1 MLRLFAV
8 LLCLSL
14 ARTAP
19 IDVDSHMSSWLFGP
33 DRNLSEAAKYMALG
47 AEKGCG
53 RCFFYLGAMLAL
65 GEPETNVSARFKVL
79 SDGNIEFR
87 WARGLAR
94 AEGLPASTS
103 ILDRPAIAYYV
114 GAQKGD
120 PLAVLAFSYYVLNR
134 LTLGS
139 PGAAWWIA
147 GERPQAAHGLRR
159 KPWRE
164 EATPALCQLILRT
177 LENVAE
183 TAARNEDGAT
193 DASDLHFFVQNASE
207 VQRAKKEHADWIR
220 ARSKDGYKE
229 AEVVEAA
236 YLFHG
241 DADLNL
247 TRNVSR
253 ALELFD
259 AAASTTTEAAWNS
272 MLLHAREGRESKI
285 IQHAQNIIQDPEATP
300 LQKTMAQH
308 YLHRFG
314 ADDTRPNSTRAGV
327 YLLAAAEL
335 GDSNAQQ
342 MIAHAYAGLELPEL
356 DNVKIPGAPNT
367 KRAMHFYMKAA
378 KQGRPVSAVNAV
390 SLMLRNPEGQR
401 STADDRCRGA
411 VETLR
416 DVALAY
422 HPEVLQLHGRA
433 RHAFDSGDE
442 EGALISFALLSCSD
456 PLWLKLSIC
465 FDTIELAKLEGSQS
479 DPLSASQTPDL
490 IMAATIVIVANE
502 KRRKSRRKSQLKGE
516 SGTMDLDADND
527 GNISPEELML
537 DFGGIHMRADIMLER
552 MKLEDGLLGFIQQ
565 MPLFL
570 LCLICFL
577 VAISILSPAEE
588 TSAIHQH
595 LESHFGLGDVGN
607 IKDVAGIYDFVT
619 AFEKK
624 NLEMM
629 PTSPD
634 YWCEHRYYQYAWD
647 DHYQIP
653 TSTCNSPRYTALGL
667 QSAPVWTNGSV
678 TASSGGHRRLAG
690 SHTDTDGPTATHDN
704 PPCEDNDTAYALEE
718 DKPNI
723 TCEEDASHACGID
736 LGILLCPKT
745 CGYCAPFE
753 YESLKRFGKPQLT
766 LLPSVLFQTRLE
778 ETACHGFA
786 ANVQVQ
792 NYNPLLSLLPA
803 LDGKKKGN
811 ILKCIDRNKQQT
823 SEYALY
829 LDCPDH
835 TPSHRC
841 VDGKVGIGT
850 KQSFH
855 GETVYAEML
864 IESSKLLTG
873 MQKVGWIDIQTDR
886 VSIST
891 MVYTE
896 GLEMFTSLT
905 VEFSF
910 DEAGNVE
917 GAVHMITYRDLTRDA
932 ASDFAG
938 CLITTCVGAFIS
950 IVSLVGFLCC
960 HPERYN
966 LGLMLYEIIS
976 RLVLFIYPLILLI
989 SWTQQ
994 ELMSHEYDLLM
1005 QAFMH
1010 NEGMDAEHVKHS
1022 VAEYFKVKTVIY
1034 EEADWLERHRIAAY
1048 IVLYVQFLQ
1057 MVLAFNVH
1065 PRVAMLTSTI
1075 QKALHNMMHFFFVFA
1090 ILFLMLAFMAN
1101 FLLGGRIHVFGTF
1114 GEACS
1119 AQVRM
1124 LFGEFIYADGVE
1136 VLSGT
1141 ALVMYWLYAVS
1152 FMLIVFFTLLNFFL
1166 AIIVDAF
1173 VDVKNSTGELRVTQS
1188 FFSDLCLMPWSAYLH
1203 RKYKLPPRKK
1213 LVTYFTEALKTYNSA
1228 EKGAENSGGFPL
1240 LSARALVEE
1249 FGVEEAPVCQWLC
1262 HIEKISTVP
1271 LIHYH
1276 GEEGVASRDLVESR
1290 ELAELGENKD
1300 EPEEADAN
1308 PDQRSEPL
1316 CAQELGANN
1325 AHTNAASLWKKG
1337 QKKTLKCWRSTS
1349 TDPTGRLCELDYRR
1363 RAALTGNVDAMLRL
1377 ASLHE
1382 NLGEENQAQHW
1393 IRKAGDAGSI
1403 QAKHS
1408 IAYSQANSPSSED
1421 RSSACME
1428 YCKLLK
1434 LQDEPVLARGSRWA

>member
-1 MLRLFAV
+1 MLLRLFAV
-8 LLCLSL
+8 LCLSL

-19 IDVDSHMSSWLFGP
+19 IDVDSHMSLLFGH
-33 DRNLSEAAKYMALG
+33 DRNLSEAAKYMALA

-94 AEGLPASTS
+94 AEGLASS
-103 ILDRPAIAYYV
+103 SMLDRPAIAYYV

-147 GERPQAAHGLRR
+147 GERPQATHALRR

-193 DASDLHFFVQNASE
+193 DSSDLHFFVQNASE

-236 YLFHG
+236 YLFPG

-272 MLLHAREGRESKI
+272 MLLHAREGHESKI
-285 IQHAQNIIQDPEATP
+285 IQHAQNIIQDPDATA

-356 DNVKIPGAPNT
+356 ENVKIPGAPNT

-442 EGALISFALLSCSD
+442 EGALISFALLSESWQCLTD
-456 PLWLKLSIC
+456 IGLDGRDLSRFFAGSFTEVLSVFVC
-465 FDTIELAKLEGSQS
+465 PWHTYTDVYLDGAEEYDSTLCKTRSAAQQLVLAKRPSFSQS
-479 DPLSASQTPDL
+479 NTRFDH
-490 IMAATIVIVANE
+490 
-502 KRRKSRRKSQLKGE
+502 
-516 SGTMDLDADND
+516 GTMELDADND
-527 GNISPEELML
+527 GNISPDELML

-595 LESHFGLGDVGN
+595 LEAHFGLGDVGN
-607 IKDVAGIYDFVT
+607 IKDVAGIYAFVT
-619 AFEKK
+619 AFEQK

-629 PTSPD
+629 PTSAD
-634 YWCEHRYYQYAWD
+634 YWCEHRYYQYAWN

-667 QSAPVWTNGSV
+667 QSAPVWTNGSG
-678 TASSGGHRRLAG
+678 TSSSGHRRLAG

-723 TCEEDASHACGID
+723 TCEEDSSHACGID

-786 ANVQVQ
+786 ATIQVQ

-811 ILKCIDRNKQQT
+811 ILKCIDRNQQQT

-886 VSIST
+886 VCVST

-896 GLEMFTSLT
+896 GVEMFTSLT

-917 GAVHMITYRDLTRDA
+917 GAVHMITYRDLTREA

-950 IVSLVGFLCC
+950 IVSLVAYLCC
-960 HPERYN
+960 HPEQYN

-994 ELMSHEYDLLM
+994 QLMSHEYDLLM

-1101 FLLGGRIHVFGTF
+1101 FLLGGRIHLFGTF

-1141 ALVMYWLYAVS
+1141 ALVMYWLYAIS

-1173 VDVKNSTGELRVTQS
+1173 VDVKNYTGELRVTQS
-1188 FFSDLCLMPWSAYLH
+1188 FFSDLCWMPWSAYLH

-1213 LVTYFTEALKTYNSA
+1213 LVKYFTEALKSYNSA
-1228 EKGAENSGGFPL
+1228 EKGAENNSGFPL
-1240 LSARALVEE
+1240 LSARALIEE
-1249 FGVEEAPVCQWLC
+1249 FGVEEAPICQWLC
-1262 HIEKISTVP
+1262 HIEKLSTVP

-1276 GEEGVASRDLVESR
+1276 TSDEGVASREVGEVVE
-1290 ELAELGENKD
+1290 NQH

-1308 PDQRSEPL
+1308 TVSDQRSEPL
-1316 CAQELGANN
+1316 CAQELGAKN

-1349 TDPTGRLCELDYRR
+1349 TDLTGRLCELDYRR
-1363 RAALTGNVDAMLRL
+1363 RPGA
-1377 ASLHE
+1377 
-1382 NLGEENQAQHW
+1382 
-1393 IRKAGDAGSI
+1393 
-1403 QAKHS
+1403 
-1408 IAYSQANSPSSED
+1408 
-1421 RSSACME
+1421 
-1428 YCKLLK
+1428 
-1434 LQDEPVLARGSRWA
+1434 

>member
-1 MLRLFAV
+1 M
-8 LLCLSL
+8 
-14 ARTAP
+14 
-19 IDVDSHMSSWLFGP
+19 
-33 DRNLSEAAKYMALG
+33 E
-47 AEKGCG
+47 
-53 RCFFYLGAMLAL
+53 
-65 GEPETNVSARFKVL
+65 
-79 SDGNIEFR
+79 
-87 WARGLAR
+87 
-94 AEGLPASTS
+94 
-103 ILDRPAIAYYV
+103 
-114 GAQKGD
+114 
-120 PLAVLAFSYYVLNR
+120 
-134 LTLGS
+134 
-139 PGAAWWIA
+139 
-147 GERPQAAHGLRR
+147 
-159 KPWRE
+159 
-164 EATPALCQLILRT
+164 
-177 LENVAE
+177 
-183 TAARNEDGAT
+183 
-193 DASDLHFFVQNASE
+193 
-207 VQRAKKEHADWIR
+207 
-220 ARSKDGYKE
+220 
-229 AEVVEAA
+229 
-236 YLFHG
+236 
-241 DADLNL
+241 
-247 TRNVSR
+247 
-253 ALELFD
+253 
-259 AAASTTTEAAWNS
+259 
-272 MLLHAREGRESKI
+272 
-285 IQHAQNIIQDPEATP
+285 
-300 LQKTMAQH
+300 
-308 YLHRFG
+308 
-314 ADDTRPNSTRAGV
+314 
-327 YLLAAAEL
+327 
-335 GDSNAQQ
+335 
-342 MIAHAYAGLELPEL
+342 
-356 DNVKIPGAPNT
+356 
-367 KRAMHFYMKAA
+367 
-378 KQGRPVSAVNAV
+378 
-390 SLMLRNPEGQR
+390 
-401 STADDRCRGA
+401 
-411 VETLR
+411 
-416 DVALAY
+416 
-422 HPEVLQLHGRA
+422 
-433 RHAFDSGDE
+433 
-442 EGALISFALLSCSD
+442 
-456 PLWLKLSIC
+456 
-465 FDTIELAKLEGSQS
+465 
-479 DPLSASQTPDL
+479 
-490 IMAATIVIVANE
+490 
-502 KRRKSRRKSQLKGE
+502 
-516 SGTMDLDADND
+516 LDADND
-527 GNISPEELML
+527 GNISPDELML

-595 LESHFGLGDVGN
+595 LEAHFGLGDVGN
-607 IKDVAGIYDFVT
+607 IKDVAGIYAFVT
-619 AFEKK
+619 AFEQK

-629 PTSPD
+629 PTSAD
-634 YWCEHRYYQYAWD
+634 YWCEHRYYQYAWN

-667 QSAPVWTNGSV
+667 QSAPVWTNGSG
-678 TASSGGHRRLAG
+678 TSSSGHRRLAG

-766 LLPSVLFQTRLE
+766 LLPSVLPSVLFQTRLE

-786 ANVQVQ
+786 ATIQVQ

-803 LDGKKKGN
+803 LDGKKKGT
-811 ILKCIDRNKQQT
+811 ILKCIDRNQQQT

-886 VSIST
+886 VCVST

-896 GLEMFTSLT
+896 GVEMFTSLT

-917 GAVHMITYRDLTRDA
+917 GAVHMITYRDLTREA

-950 IVSLVGFLCC
+950 IVSLVAYLCC
-960 HPERYN
+960 HPEQYN

-994 ELMSHEYDLLM
+994 QLMSHEYDLLM

-1101 FLLGGRIHVFGTF
+1101 FLLGGRIHLFGTF

-1141 ALVMYWLYAVS
+1141 ALVMYWLYAIS

-1173 VDVKNSTGELRVTQS
+1173 VDVKNYTGELRVTQS
-1188 FFSDLCLMPWSAYLH
+1188 FFSDLCWMPWSAYLH

-1213 LVTYFTEALKTYNSA
+1213 LVKYFTEALKSYNSA
-1228 EKGAENSGGFPL
+1228 EKGAENNSGFPL
-1240 LSARALVEE
+1240 LSARALIEE
-1249 FGVEEAPVCQWLC
+1249 FGVEEAPICQWLC
-1262 HIEKISTVP
+1262 HIEKLSTVP

-1276 GEEGVASRDLVESR
+1276 TSDEGVASREVGEVVE
-1290 ELAELGENKD
+1290 NQH

-1308 PDQRSEPL
+1308 TVSDQRSEPL
-1316 CAQELGANN
+1316 CAQ
-1325 AHTNAASLWKKG
+1325 
-1337 QKKTLKCWRSTS
+1337 
-1349 TDPTGRLCELDYRR
+1349 
-1363 RAALTGNVDAMLRL
+1363 V
-1377 ASLHE
+1377 
-1382 NLGEENQAQHW
+1382 
-1393 IRKAGDAGSI
+1393 
-1403 QAKHS
+1403 
-1408 IAYSQANSPSSED
+1408 
-1421 RSSACME
+1421 
-1428 YCKLLK
+1428 
-1434 LQDEPVLARGSRWA
+1434 V